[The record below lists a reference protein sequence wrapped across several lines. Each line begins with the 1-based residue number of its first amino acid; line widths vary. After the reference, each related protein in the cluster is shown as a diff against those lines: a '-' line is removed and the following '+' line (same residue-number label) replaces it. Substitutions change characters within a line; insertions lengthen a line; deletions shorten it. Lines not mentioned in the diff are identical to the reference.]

1 MSQNLEGRKI
11 AEAAAF
17 WQGEKSDN
25 HNKLAVLRKVQKDRN
40 TLIILREQGS
50 QILQVSVPQMKK
62 TMKKNARLRLQNS

>member
-50 QILQVSVPQMKK
+50 QIP
-62 TMKKNARLRLQNS
+62 